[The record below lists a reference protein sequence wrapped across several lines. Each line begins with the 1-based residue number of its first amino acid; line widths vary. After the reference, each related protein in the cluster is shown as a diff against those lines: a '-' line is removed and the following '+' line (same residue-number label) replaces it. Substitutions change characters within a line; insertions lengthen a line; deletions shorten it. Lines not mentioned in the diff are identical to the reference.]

1 MIFSTFISGR
11 LLCGILRRNFC
22 ISTVMAVNPGKLKY
36 LGQEE
41 AQKIDDELFTEYAF
55 SVDQLMEL
63 AGYSCAVAIAKC
75 YPPEKLTPSNGAVLV
90 CCGPGNNGG
99 DGLVCARHLKLFG
112 YNPSLFYPKKPN
124 KPLFDNLTKQ
134 CLGMELPF
142 LSEFPGDPET
152 LQASY
157 GLVVDALFGFSFT
170 PPVRPAFA
178 GVLDILRRVRVPVCS
193 VDVPSGWHVEDGDP
207 EGLQPDLLISLTA
220 PKKCAKHF
228 KGRYHYLGGRFVPRI
243 LEQKYDL
250 QLPPYPG
257 TECVVQLKAPDSEG

>member
-1 MIFSTFISGR
+1 MIFSTLFSGR
-11 LLCGILRRNFC
+11 LLCGIFQRNFSV
-22 ISTVMAVNPGKLKY
+22 STFMAVNPGKLKY
-36 LGQEE
+36 LGQEK
-41 AQKIDDELFTEYAF
+41 AQKIDEELFTEYSF

-63 AGYSCAVAIAKC
+63 AGYSCAVAIAKF

-99 DGLVCARHLKLFG
+99 DRLVCDRHPKLFD

-134 CLGMELPF
+134 CLGMEIPF

-157 GLVVDALFGFSFT
+157 GLVVDALFGFSLT

-178 GVLDILRRVRVPVCS
+178 EVLDTLRRVTVPVCS
-193 VDVPSGWHVEDGDP
+193 VDVPSG
-207 EGLQPDLLISLTA
+207 
-220 PKKCAKHF
+220 
-228 KGRYHYLGGRFVPRI
+228 
-243 LEQKYDL
+243 
-250 QLPPYPG
+250 
-257 TECVVQLKAPDSEG
+257 